1 MFIHVVNNLRILTI
15 TTNVQNDVTCS
26 SQDILL
32 LLFMLNV
39 FSSIIVIP
47 TWNVVCAPCMLE
59 RVLFLYPLLI
69 FKKIFSPSS
78 LYLDDG
84 STQRYPAELACSVNT
99 REALGFGKAATEELG
114 RPYLQL
120 TDSCFESPKYLILKY
135 KCQAPDFHYFAFY
148 LKRRH
153 A

>member
-84 STQRYPAELACSVNT
+84 ST
-99 REALGFGKAATEELG
+99 
-114 RPYLQL
+114 
-120 TDSCFESPKYLILKY
+120 
-135 KCQAPDFHYFAFY
+135 
-148 LKRRH
+148 
-153 A
+153 

>member
-59 RVLFLYPLLI
+59 PL
-69 FKKIFSPSS
+69 PSS
-78 LYLDDG
+78 HFQKNLF
-84 STQRYPAELACSVNT
+84 PIVSV
-99 REALGFGKAATEELG
+99 LG
-114 RPYLQL
+114 
-120 TDSCFESPKYLILKY
+120 
-135 KCQAPDFHYFAFY
+135 
-148 LKRRH
+148 
-153 A
+153 